1 MTARAAGRRSKSC
14 MSEFLWTLLLCG
26 LLTDADMNRLRNR
39 YLSPRRNRV
48 APRQFVAR
56 ATELVPPSWVPL
68 DRLEAFLEDIAR
80 SHPPEPLLSRDD
92 ADRDLRGLALS
103 RSVTSAAALVWNA
116 LWSEDEEI
124 APHVC
129 REVENLMGP
138 QPYDPLVDDVAEV
151 VSDQVRRALDTLNL
165 PGTIGRLED
174 RLGALESRLQERFES
189 VSSALGRLATSL
201 EKVQDDVHR
210 LSKAPQTRSGSRHE
224 DLERLAR
231 AVQDLLESQTSP
243 PPWARQLGERLD
255 HWEKRV
261 KALERSLLRGDWI
274 RARRAA
280 WLEAHPGAPLRIGLV
295 ADCANLYFGAV
306 SWKGRHVDMARLK
319 ETLGGGGQVVSA
331 VAFAVQPRH
340 ADAASY
346 FDTLR
351 FAGWHVEARAGKP
364 AGEAGERWKS
374 NWDVGITLHVVRQAP
389 LIDVLGI
396 ATGDGDFADLLRW
409 LRARGIR
416 SRVASLP
423 GVASHILREEADE
436 FIEIDESMLLSGSA

>member
-56 ATELVPPSWVPL
+56 ATELVLPSWVPL

-80 SHPPEPLLSRDD
+80 GHPPEPLLSRDD
-92 ADRDLRGLALS
+92 ADRDLR
-103 RSVTSAAALVWNA
+103 
-116 LWSEDEEI
+116 
-124 APHVC
+124 AP
-129 REVENLMGP
+129 
-138 QPYDPLVDDVAEV
+138 
-151 VSDQVRRALDTLNL
+151 
-165 PGTIGRLED
+165 
-174 RLGALESRLQERFES
+174 
-189 VSSALGRLATSL
+189 
-201 EKVQDDVHR
+201 
-210 LSKAPQTRSGSRHE
+210 
-224 DLERLAR
+224 
-231 AVQDLLESQTSP
+231 
-243 PPWARQLGERLD
+243 
-255 HWEKRV
+255 
-261 KALERSLLRGDWI
+261 
-274 RARRAA
+274 
-280 WLEAHPGAPLRIGLV
+280 LEAHPGAPLRIGLV
-295 ADCANLYFGAV
+295 ADCANLYFGAA

-319 ETLGGGGQVVSA
+319 ETLGRGGQVVSA

-340 ADAASY
+340 ADATSY
-346 FDTLR
+346 FDALR
-351 FAGWHVEARAGKP
+351 FAGWHVEARVGKP

-389 LIDVLGI
+389 VTDVLGI

-423 GVASHILREEADE
+423 GVASHILREEAEE
-436 FIEIDESMLLSGSA
+436 FIEIDESMLLSESA